1 MKKLNNCLLTPSV
14 AINARGVMVE
24 KDRQIAL
31 RVLRVDRQMDR

>member
-14 AINARGVMVE
+14 AINARGVMLE

>member
-14 AINARGVMVE
+14 AINARGVMIE